1 MIRGK
6 ENVMLTLMSSP
17 AMTQSRTFFVLSA
30 IDTNPA
36 TSPVNATTGF
46 KRHAGYGTG
55 SDLAPGGAL

>member
-36 TSPVNATTGF
+36 SSVNATTGF